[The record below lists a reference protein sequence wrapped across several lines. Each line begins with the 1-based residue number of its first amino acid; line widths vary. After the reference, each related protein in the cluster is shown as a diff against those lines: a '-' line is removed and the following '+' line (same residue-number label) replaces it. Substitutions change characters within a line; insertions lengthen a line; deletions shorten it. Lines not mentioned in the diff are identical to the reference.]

1 MAALPFPFFK
11 NKSTRKGNMNM
22 NKVAKTRD
30 DTMRKYKKKQV
41 IKGYQGEVN
50 TDLDMEQT
58 RKKEVQEDVL
68 CIK

>member
-11 NKSTRKGNMNM
+11 NKSTRKGNMTM

-30 DTMRKYKKKQV
+30 DTIRNKKQV
-41 IKGYQGEVN
+41 KKGYQGEVN

>member
-1 MAALPFPFFK
+1 MAALSFPIFK
-11 NKSTRKGNMNM
+11 NKSTSKGNMNM

-30 DTMRKYKKKQV
+30 DTIRKYKKKQV
-41 IKGYQGEVN
+41 IKGYQEVN
-50 TDLDMEQT
+50 TNLDTEQT

>member
-1 MAALPFPFFK
+1 
-11 NKSTRKGNMNM
+11 MNM

-58 RKKEVQEDVL
+58 RKKEVQKDVL
-68 CIK
+68 CIKWTPFIYFQ

>member
-1 MAALPFPFFK
+1 
-11 NKSTRKGNMNM
+11 MNM